1 MPTTIQRRKLGQ
13 YEEGWL
19 LCIQPCGVT
28 FTEQHASAAS
38 WTAIFSPE
46 ALFVVVTCPV
56 DYRPLN
62 IRTEASICHGA
73 TPRLPRFLGRWCTD
87 RTVCFYLL
95 WPFFVIIHSCFKYH
109 L

>member
-1 MPTTIQRRKLGQ
+1 MKKDGYYVYSLAVLRLQNNTRRPRLGLP
-13 YEEGWL
+13 YFL
-19 LCIQPCGVT
+19 
-28 FTEQHASAAS
+28 
-38 WTAIFSPE
+38 